1 MVRLSTTN
9 WNNFVSAFPQVES
22 RLIGFDRVFDAVN
35 RLHTIEGG
43 QSNSF
48 PPYNIKKLDDEN
60 YEITL
65 ALAGFKKSELSVVV
79 EDGNL
84 VVKGE
89 QEKSEDEFLHK
100 GIAERNFTRTWALAD
115 EVKVTGSKLKDGVL
129 TISLV
134 HEIPEEK
141 KHTSI
146 AVSYTHLTLPTTPYV

>member
-1 MVRLSTTN
+1 MVRLSTQN
-9 WNNFVSAFPQVES
+9 WNDFVSAFPQVES
-22 RLIGFDRVFDAVN
+22 RLIGFDRVFDAVQ
-35 RLHTIEGG
+35 RLHSVEGG

-48 PPYNIKKLDDEN
+48 PPYNIKKIDAEN
-60 YEITL
+60 YEIQI
-65 ALAGFKKSELSVVV
+65 ALAGFSKSELDIVV

-115 EVKVTGSKLKDGVL
+115 EVKVSGSKLEDGVL

-141 KHTSI
+141 KPVDI
-146 AVSYTHLTLPTTPYV
+146 KIK

>member
-22 RLIGFDRVFDAVN
+22 RVIGFDRVFDAVN
-35 RLHTIEGG
+35 RLHSIEGG

-115 EVKVTGSKLKDGVL
+115 DVKVTGSKLKDGVL

-141 KHTSI
+141 KPI
-146 AVSYTHLTLPTTPYV
+146 DIKIK

>member
-1 MVRLSTTN
+1 MVRLNTTN
-9 WNNFVSAFPQVES
+9 WNDFVSAFPQIES
-22 RLIGFDRVFDAVN
+22 RLIGFDRVFDAVT
-35 RLHTIEGG
+35 RLNAVEGG

-48 PPYNIKKLDDEN
+48 PPYNIKKLDAEN
-60 YEITL
+60 YEIQI
-65 ALAGFKKSELSVVV
+65 ALAGFSKSELDIIV

-89 QEKSEDEFLHK
+89 QAKSEDDFLHK

-115 EVKVTGSKLKDGVL
+115 DVKVTGSKLKDGVL

-141 KHTSI
+141 KPTSI
-146 AVSYTHLTLPTTPYV
+146 EIK

>member
-1 MVRLSTTN
+1 MVRLNTTN
-9 WNNFVSAFPQVES
+9 WNDFVSAFPQIES
-22 RLIGFDRVFDAVN
+22 RLIGFDRVFDAVT
-35 RLHTIEGG
+35 RLHAVEGG

-48 PPYNIKKLDDEN
+48 PPYNIKKLDAEN
-60 YEITL
+60 YEIQI
-65 ALAGFKKSELSVVV
+65 ALAGFSKSELDISV

-89 QEKSEDEFLHK
+89 QEKSEDDFLHK

-141 KHTSI
+141 KPTSI
-146 AVSYTHLTLPTTPYV
+146 EIK

>member
-9 WNNFVSAFPQVES
+9 WNDFVSAFPQIES
-22 RLIGFDRVFDAVN
+22 RLIGFDRVFDAVQRVN
-35 RLHTIEGG
+35 TSEA
-43 QSNSF
+43 NF

-84 VVKGE
+84 IVKGE
-89 QEKSEDEFLHK
+89 QAETSKSEFLHK
-100 GIAERNFTRTWALAD
+100 GIAERNFTRSWALAD
-115 EVKVTGSKLKDGVL
+115 EVKVSGSKLEDGVL

-141 KHTSI
+141 KPVEI
-146 AVSYTHLTLPTTPYV
+146 KIK

>member
-35 RLHTIEGG
+35 RLHSIEGG

-115 EVKVTGSKLKDGVL
+115 EVKV
-129 TISLV
+129 
-134 HEIPEEK
+134 
-141 KHTSI
+141 
-146 AVSYTHLTLPTTPYV
+146 

>member
-1 MVRLSTTN
+1 MVRLNTTN
-9 WNNFVSAFPQVES
+9 WNDFVSAFPQVES
-22 RLIGFDRVFDAVN
+22 RLIGFDRVFDAVT
-35 RLHTIEGG
+35 RLHTVEGG

-65 ALAGFKKSELSVVV
+65 ALAGFKKSELDVVV

-89 QEKSEDEFLHK
+89 QEKSDDEFLHK

-115 EVKVTGSKLKDGVL
+115 DVKVTGSKLKDGVL

-141 KHTSI
+141 KPTSI
-146 AVSYTHLTLPTTPYV
+146 EIK

>member
-35 RLHTIEGG
+35 RLHSIEGG

-115 EVKVTGSKLKDGVL
+115 EVKVSGSKLEDGVL

-141 KHTSI
+141 KPRLI
-146 AVSYTHLTLPTTPYV
+146 DIK

>member
-1 MVRLSTTN
+1 MVRLNTTN
-9 WNNFVSAFPQVES
+9 WNDFVSAFPQVES
-22 RLIGFDRVFDAVN
+22 RLIGFDRVFDAVT
-35 RLHTIEGG
+35 RLHAVEGG

-115 EVKVTGSKLKDGVL
+115 EVKVSGSKLEDGVL

-141 KHTSI
+141 KPI
-146 AVSYTHLTLPTTPYV
+146 DIKIK

>member
-22 RLIGFDRVFDAVN
+22 RLIGFDRVFDAVQ
-35 RLHTIEGG
+35 RLHPVEGG

-79 EDGNL
+79 EDGSL

-141 KHTSI
+141 KPTSI
-146 AVSYTHLTLPTTPYV
+146 DIK

>member
-35 RLHTIEGG
+35 RLHSIEGG

-115 EVKVTGSKLKDGVL
+115 EVKVSGSKLEDGVL

-134 HEIPEEK
+134 HEIPDEK
-141 KHTSI
+141 KPVDI
-146 AVSYTHLTLPTTPYV
+146 KIK

>member
-1 MVRLSTTN
+1 MVRLNTTN
-9 WNNFVSAFPQVES
+9 WNDFVSAFPQVES
-22 RLIGFDRVFDAVN
+22 RLIGFDRVFDAVTK
-35 RLHTIEGG
+35 LHTVEGG

-48 PPYNIKKLDDEN
+48 PPYNIKKLDAEN
-60 YEITL
+60 YEIQI
-65 ALAGFKKSELSVVV
+65 ALAGFSKSELNISV

-115 EVKVTGSKLKDGVL
+115 DVKVTGSKLKDGVL

-134 HEIPEEK
+134 HEIPEENK
-141 KHTSI
+141 PTSI
-146 AVSYTHLTLPTTPYV
+146 EIK

>member
-9 WNNFVSAFPQVES
+9 WNDFVSAFPQIES
-22 RLIGFDRVFDAVN
+22 RLIGFDRVFDAVQRVN
-35 RLHTIEGG
+35 TSEA
-43 QSNSF
+43 NF

-115 EVKVTGSKLKDGVL
+115 EVKVSGSKLEDGVL

-141 KHTSI
+141 KPI
-146 AVSYTHLTLPTTPYV
+146 DIKIK

>member
-35 RLHTIEGG
+35 RLHSIEGG

-79 EDGNL
+79 EDGSL

-115 EVKVTGSKLKDGVL
+115 DVKVTGSKLKDGVL

-134 HEIPEEK
+134 HEIPDEK
-141 KHTSI
+141 KPTSI
-146 AVSYTHLTLPTTPYV
+146 EIK

>member
-115 EVKVTGSKLKDGVL
+115 EVKVSGSKLEDGVL

-141 KHTSI
+141 KPVDI
-146 AVSYTHLTLPTTPYV
+146 KIK

>member
-9 WNNFVSAFPQVES
+9 CNNFVSAFPQVES

-35 RLHTIEGG
+35 RLHSIEGG

-115 EVKVTGSKLKDGVL
+115 EVKVSGSKLEDGVL

-141 KHTSI
+141 KPVDI
-146 AVSYTHLTLPTTPYV
+146 KIK

>member
-141 KHTSI
+141 KPTSI
-146 AVSYTHLTLPTTPYV
+146 DIK

>member
-35 RLHTIEGG
+35 RLHSIEGG

-89 QEKSEDEFLHK
+89 QNHTPKAEFLHK

-115 EVKVTGSKLKDGVL
+115 DVKVTGSKLKDGVL

-141 KHTSI
+141 KPTSI
-146 AVSYTHLTLPTTPYV
+146 EIK

>member
-1 MVRLSTTN
+1 MVRLNTTN
-9 WNNFVSAFPQVES
+9 WNDFVSAFPQIES
-22 RLIGFDRVFDAVN
+22 RLIGFDRVFDAVT
-35 RLHTIEGG
+35 RLHTVEGG

-48 PPYNIKKLDDEN
+48 PPYNIKKLDAEN
-60 YEITL
+60 YEIQI
-65 ALAGFKKSELSVVV
+65 ALAGFSKSELDIIV

-89 QEKSEDEFLHK
+89 QAKSEDDFLHK
-100 GIAERNFTRTWALAD
+100 GIAERNFTRTWGLAD

-141 KHTSI
+141 KPTSI
-146 AVSYTHLTLPTTPYV
+146 EIK

>member
-35 RLHTIEGG
+35 RLHSIEGG

-60 YEITL
+60 YEFTL

-115 EVKVTGSKLKDGVL
+115 DVKVTGSKLKDGVL
-129 TISLV
+129 TIAVV

-141 KHTSI
+141 KPTSI
-146 AVSYTHLTLPTTPYV
+146 ESK

>member
-35 RLHTIEGG
+35 RLHSIEGG

-65 ALAGFKKSELSVVV
+65 ALAGFKKSELIVVV

-115 EVKVTGSKLKDGVL
+115 EVKVSGSKLEDGVL

-141 KHTSI
+141 KPVDI
-146 AVSYTHLTLPTTPYV
+146 KIK

>member
-1 MVRLSTTN
+1 MVRLNTTN
-9 WNNFVSAFPQVES
+9 WNDFVSAFPQIES
-22 RLIGFDRVFDAVN
+22 RLIGFDRVFDAVT
-35 RLHTIEGG
+35 RLNAVEGG

-48 PPYNIKKLDDEN
+48 PPYNIKKLDAEN
-60 YEITL
+60 YEIQI
-65 ALAGFKKSELSVVV
+65 ALAGFSKSELDITV

-89 QEKSEDEFLHK
+89 QEKSEDDFLHK

-141 KHTSI
+141 KPTSI
-146 AVSYTHLTLPTTPYV
+146 EIK

>member
-115 EVKVTGSKLKDGVL
+115 DVKVTGSKLKDGVL

-141 KHTSI
+141 KPTSI
-146 AVSYTHLTLPTTPYV
+146 EIK

>member
-9 WNNFVSAFPQVES
+9 WNNFVSAFPQIES
-22 RLIGFDRVFDAVN
+22 RLIGFDRVFDAVQRVN
-35 RLHTIEGG
+35 TSEA
-43 QSNSF
+43 NF

-115 EVKVTGSKLKDGVL
+115 EVKVSGSKLEDGVL

-134 HEIPEEK
+134 HEIPEDK
-141 KHTSI
+141 KPI
-146 AVSYTHLTLPTTPYV
+146 EIKIK

>member
-22 RLIGFDRVFDAVN
+22 RLIGFDRVFDAVQ
-35 RLHTIEGG
+35 RLHSIEGG

-115 EVKVTGSKLKDGVL
+115 EVKVSGSKLEDGVL
-129 TISLV
+129 TISMV
-134 HEIPEEK
+134 HEIPEDK
-141 KHTSI
+141 KPI
-146 AVSYTHLTLPTTPYV
+146 DIKIK

>member
-9 WNNFVSAFPQVES
+9 WNNFVSALPQVES
-22 RLIGFDRVFDAVN
+22 RLIGFDRVFDAVQ
-35 RLHTIEGG
+35 RLHTVEGG

-79 EDGNL
+79 EDGSL

-141 KHTSI
+141 KPTSI
-146 AVSYTHLTLPTTPYV
+146 DIK